1 MMSGGEYGSQ
11 KGRGTEP
18 SVHERN
24 MSMDLRRRG
33 EVFNGLRMMISGLA
47 ISSMGGLIQPDLGT

>member
-1 MMSGGEYGSQ
+1 
-11 KGRGTEP
+11 
-18 SVHERN
+18 
-24 MSMDLRRRG
+24 MDLRRRG